1 MVWNGLCK
9 DGLVGLCDVVLSGL
23 AASALV
29 LVEGKWYEDSMV
41 VQCDGFVSDTW
52 DDLAKMD
59 MEMVLQW
66 SGLVL
71 EW

>member
-1 MVWNGLCK
+1 M
-9 DGLVGLCDVVLSGL
+9 
-23 AASALV
+23 ASALV
-29 LVEGKWYEDSMV
+29 LVDEKWYEDSMV
-41 VQCDGFVSDTW
+41 AKRDGFVSDTW